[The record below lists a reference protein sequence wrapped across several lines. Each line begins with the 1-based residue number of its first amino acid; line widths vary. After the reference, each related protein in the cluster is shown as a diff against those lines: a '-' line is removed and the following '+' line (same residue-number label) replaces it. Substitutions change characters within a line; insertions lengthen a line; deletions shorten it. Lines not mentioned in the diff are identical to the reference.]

1 MSYLKHKPGSIEE
14 VAANM
19 SKYAAESEYQDMF
32 KKELEKAGKGIGAMT
47 PKEKKAFFNKI
58 DSKYTAKDEE
68 TKINEISDKDKR
80 DNLQKL
86 KTINDM
92 VADIPG
98 VNNNEYKRL
107 VDLGKPLNYYENPRG
122 ATDAQKKYYTDF
134 AKKFSNKMSFSDK
147 REYEGY
153 IKAVTEAVDNPYAV
167 GMAQA
172 MKAKDDQ
179 PPLKKSTITKAH
191 DIAKSI
197 MKKEGVELNEDKYT
211 DTLIKNFHG
220 AYTRN
225 VRRPK
230 AYSQSLGLILDKIK
244 KMVKPGSN
252 QYKKAIETLKS
263 IKGFDKITDYQSQI
277 LKDFKPIRQKA
288 INIMMNIK
296 KELSDLSKVDYNNQQ
311 NVNKH
316 IDTLINL
323 NKKLEP
329 EVKEDYTKKE
339 MKEARWEIEGRVS
352 YKGVGPEDGFHM
364 IIDAPSESA
373 AEDKAYDELEKARK
387 QRKIGPGGGG
397 SIDDMEIEYI
407 EKTNDR
413 LKPVSQVT
421 LGNSYDPTQKEEVH
435 PHVKKMVKDGESDE
449 KIKKMH
455 PELKD
460 DELEKL
466 KETHSFVTNKQN
478 EKQKEVG
485 GEKEP
490 IKTSKNEWKTFAM
503 MAAELR
509 EKKEEKKEQ
518 EAGEDTR
525 DPKDKTMTGKVATS
539 PEMNPR
545 VDYKY

>member
-1 MSYLKHKPGSIEE
+1 M
-14 VAANM
+14 
-19 SKYAAESEYQDMF
+19 
-32 KKELEKAGKGIGAMT
+32 
-47 PKEKKAFFNKI
+47 
-58 DSKYTAKDEE
+58 
-68 TKINEISDKDKR
+68 
-80 DNLQKL
+80 
-86 KTINDM
+86 
-92 VADIPG
+92 
-98 VNNNEYKRL
+98 
-107 VDLGKPLNYYENPRG
+107 
-122 ATDAQKKYYTDF
+122 YTD
-134 AKKFSNKMSFSDK
+134 N
-147 REYEGY
+147 
-153 IKAVTEAVDNPYAV
+153 
-167 GMAQA
+167 
-172 MKAKDDQ
+172 
-179 PPLKKSTITKAH
+179 
-191 DIAKSI
+191 
-197 MKKEGVELNEDKYT
+197 
-211 DTLIKNFHG
+211 LIKNFHG

-296 KELSDLSKVDYNNQQ
+296 KELSDLSKVDYNNKQ

-339 MKEARWEIEGRVS
+339 DKDIDELTAAQKKLPPALQKAIKKKEDAKEEVNEARWEIEGRVS
-352 YKGVGPEDGFHM
+352 YKNVGPEDSFHMVIDAPNEQAAEKRAYDELDKARQRRKIGPGGGGSIEDAEIEYIERTNDRFIIKNGKATVDNSNTADNKDHVHAPNAKIALQLHKQGKKVYKEDLVGGQKKLDKDKDGDLDAKDFSMLRKSKKEEVKEARWEIEGRVNYKGVGPEDGFHM
-364 IIDAPSESA
+364 VIDAPTESA
-373 AEDKAYDELEKARK
+373 AEDKAFDELVKARK

-397 SIDDMEIEYI
+397 GIDEMEIEYI

-413 LKPVSQVT
+413 LQPVTQQR

-455 PELKD
+455 PKTTDKD
-460 DELEKL
+460 LEKL
-466 KETHSFVTNKQN
+466 KETHMSTAKAQN
-478 EKQKEVG
+478 QKQKEVG

-509 EKKEEKKEQ
+509 ENNKADKGKKEQ

-525 DPKDKTMTGKVATS
+525 DSKQKTMTGQTATS